1 MVNVQYTKN
10 SIGIPRNQLPQIDF
24 KTFDTVKNDL
34 ENVGIE
40 YACGSIKCN
49 KLKPQQ
55 LDLNQ
60 DKITKMIDD
69 KVYDEPR
76 TIFVSKEGYIVDGH
90 HGWAAK
96 LEHDQD
102 STIDVIAVNMC
113 IIDLINWFNSRDD
126 SYQIEIYEQKGKL

>member
-1 MVNVQYTKN
+1 
-10 SIGIPRNQLPQIDF
+10 
-24 KTFDTVKNDL
+24 
-34 ENVGIE
+34 
-40 YACGSIKCN
+40 
-49 KLKPQQ
+49 
-55 LDLNQ
+55 
-60 DKITKMIDD
+60 MIDD

-96 LEHDQD
+96 LQHDRE